1 MNNDTITIDLLN
13 LEQIQKD
20 KPPII
25 LDGRNIAYNIGGEP
39 NWELSLKAAKFFY
52 NRGFRVTIVMPHWIP
67 EDYKKQHRKVAN
79 IQLVDIGKDREF
91 DDKLVLGLCLV
102 EDGYF
107 VSNDKRISKHMKGGV
122 DNRAWCNS
130 RRIGFEFDTTIQF
143 IPILPDNWIS
153 FLIQITQTE
162 EPAIKRQQEV
172 KI

>member
-1 MNNDTITIDLLN
+1 MSAIFD
-13 LEQIQKD
+13 
-20 KPPII
+20 
-25 LDGRNIAYNIGGEP
+25 
-39 NWELSLKAAKFFY
+39 
-52 NRGFRVTIVMPHWIP
+52 
-67 EDYKKQHRKVAN
+67 KKQHRKVAN
-79 IQLVDIGKDREF
+79 IQLVDIGKDRES

-107 VSNDKRISKHMKGGV
+107 VSNDKRISNHMKGGV

-143 IPILPDNWIS
+143 IPIFPDNWIS

>member
-13 LEQIQKD
+13 LEQIHKD

-67 EDYKKQHRKVAN
+67 DDYKKQHRKVAN
-79 IQLVDIGKDREF
+79 IQLVDIGKDRES

-130 RRIGFEFDTTIQF
+130 RRIGFEFDTTIRF
-143 IPILPDNWIS
+143 ITILPDNWIS
-153 FLIQITQTE
+153 LLIQITQTE